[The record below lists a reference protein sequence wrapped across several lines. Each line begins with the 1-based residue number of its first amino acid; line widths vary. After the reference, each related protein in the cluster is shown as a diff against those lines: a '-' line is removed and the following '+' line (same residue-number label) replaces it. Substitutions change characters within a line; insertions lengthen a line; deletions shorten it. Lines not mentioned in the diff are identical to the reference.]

1 MRHKYVLRLCRNFLD
16 LNPRQVLAV
25 PYGALILLLAL
36 ELKDNSLNAA
46 TVRQNG
52 PCHARA
58 LGGRAGLHAFAVHHC
73 KHSPELD
80 FGAGF
85 PRERFHF
92 NGLSWSDAVLFPAC
106 LDYCVHGSSSS
117 RFSCWLNLAPK
128 IHQPSG
134 GKRQKLQDTTASQ
147 GQAGEPRA
155 GQRPDNTRGCFSG
168 AYQGFRRAVESPKL
182 WASAAGCWLK
192 TRTAVA

>member
-16 LNPRQVLAV
+16 LNSRQVLAV

-58 LGGRAGLHAFAVHHC
+58 LGGRAGLHALAVHHC

-85 PRERFHF
+85 PSERFHF

-117 RFSCWLNLAPK
+117 RFSCWLNLAPGSISLRAAK
-128 IHQPSG
+128 GRNSRILQLPRPSSADAP
-134 GKRQKLQDTTASQ
+134 RVKLLAVHRVWPASLFPSPPARE
-147 GQAGEPRA
+147 AG
-155 GQRPDNTRGCFSG
+155 RGLS
-168 AYQGFRRAVESPKL
+168 
-182 WASAAGCWLK
+182 
-192 TRTAVA
+192 